1 MKMRKSNIFKVLT
14 VVLVLASLVMA
25 QGARNGTEGASQL
38 LIPQGARYL
47 SGGGAAAT
55 AVGIEASYWNPAGLS
70 RMSENAT
77 VIFSNRSYIAGI
89 DVNYFGAAIQAG
101 KFGTVALTGRTLDV
115 GDINVTDVFSPDGTG
130 EVITPSFFVMG
141 ATYSK
146 QLSERTGMG
155 ISFNYISE
163 DISRVGATGF
173 TVDVG
178 VQYQNL
184 LELEGFDVGVALRN
198 FGNPMTYGGSAL
210 WVNAEDPNGDRQL
223 DWYKVEAM
231 SFDMPFVMDIAASY
245 NFLGF
250 DLGVTYEVNHFSQDH
265 VKILGSYAF
274 EDIAA
279 VRFGYL
285 MDAETIED
293 NEDTDID
300 EASLENIFADV
311 SFGATLGLERFTGL
325 NLSID
330 YAMFMTSYFDNNHV
344 IQLRLGF

>member
-1 MKMRKSNIFKVLT
+1 MKMRKSTIFKAIT

-47 SGGGAAAT
+47 SGGGAAAN
-55 AVGIEASYWNPAGLS
+55 VEGIEASYWNPAGLA
-70 RMSENAT
+70 RMSGTAS
-77 VIFSNRSYIAGI
+77 VIFSNRSYIGDI
-89 DVNYFGAAIQAG
+89 DVSYFGAAIKAG
-101 KFGTVALTGRTLDV
+101 GFGTIAFTGRTLDV
-115 GDINVTDVFSPDGTG
+115 GDIEVTNIFFPDGTG
-130 EVITPSFFVMG
+130 EVISPSFFVMG
-141 ATYSK
+141 LSYSRL
-146 QLSERTGMG
+146 LSDRTGMG

-163 DISRVGATGF
+163 DVHRAGATGF
-173 TVDVG
+173 TIDVG

-184 LELEGFDVGVALRN
+184 LEIEGLDVGVALRN

-245 NFLGF
+245 SFMGI
-250 DLGVTYEVNHFSQDH
+250 DLGLTYEVNHFAQDH
-265 VKILGSYAF
+265 VKIMGSYTF

-293 NEDTDID
+293 DDDTEID
-300 EASLENIFADV
+300 ESQLENIFADL

-330 YAMFMTSYFDNNHV
+330 YAMFMTEYFDNNHV